1 MARVPKHV
9 LESFSRIG
17 FNEKPFMDWLDTEI
31 EEAKDQIMFQTDE
44 AQLRISQGR
53 AQKLSELRTLI
64 KTAPEM
70 LRKA

>member
-1 MARVPKHV
+1 MTTK
-9 LESFSRIG
+9 FSKR
-17 FNEKPFMDWLDTEI
+17 EI